1 MLDRFTEKLIESA
14 VSSYMPRLQEMSA
27 GRLDELERMKAKVRS
42 EPSEVEA
49 WFDREMAK
57 ARDMDI
63 NGVLKKIKE

>member
-27 GRLDELERMKAKVRS
+27 GRLDELARIKAKVRS
-42 EPSEVEA
+42 EPSEVEE

-63 NGVLKKIKE
+63 NGVLKKIK